1 MSRDIKIIKRD
12 LAIMFSVI
20 VFVVI
25 LFLGIIFFSA
35 KYYNQTRIEKTDFN
49 TLINLVET
57 GKISINDIM
66 NMGSKF
72 GNEMLKRKKTG
83 EPTIITPPD
92 DSFKTRG
99 FINYI
104 YFDANNFLLSSNIKD
119 EMEEGMINEVID
131 NDDFLNLNESSGFMI
146 KKFIVKENNG
156 TFIILKKVRYSFSDY
171 INDVLGFLVINLLF
185 AILLYIIGRKFV
197 DRAFIPVEKNLR
209 DMKDF
214 IHNAGHELKTPL
226 SVIDSNIQLIDD
238 IKVYDKEMTKELK
251 QEVIRLNSLIDS
263 LVNLSDIDVF
273 KNTEEVNLKNII
285 DEIINDFKLKI
296 SEKNIEV
303 NISMIK
309 SIKIKAHKDYLYIFL
324 SNIIGNAIKYNKKD
338 GKIDISYKVS
348 ELTIQDTGVGIDKKD
363 LPKIF
368 DRFYKADKS
377 RNSEGFGIGLSLV
390 KNIADLYKWKIGFES
405 KDGEGT
411 KVKIKFS

>member
-57 GKISINDIM
+57 WKISINDIM
-66 NMGSKF
+66 NMWSKF
-72 GNEMLKRKKTG
+72 GNEMLKRKKIG
-83 EPTIITPPD
+83 EPTIISPPD

-119 EMEEGMINEVID
+119 EMEEWMINDVID
-131 NDDFLNLNESSGFMI
+131 DDDFLDLNESSWFMI
-146 KKFIVKENNG
+146 KKFNVKENNW
-156 TFIILKKVRYSFSDY
+156 TFIILKKVRYGFSDY
-171 INDVLGFLVINLLF
+171 INDILGFLVINLLF
-185 AILLYIIGRKFV
+185 AILLYIIWRKFV

-214 IHNAGHELKTPL
+214 IHNAWHELKTPL

-238 IKVYDKEMTKELK
+238 MKVYDKEMTKELK

-296 SEKNIEV
+296 LDNNIDV
-303 NISMIK
+303 NVNLIK

-324 SNIIGNAIKYNKKD
+324 SNIIWNAIKYNKKD
-338 GKIDISYKVS
+338 WKIDISYKAS
-348 ELTIQDTGVGIDKKD
+348 ELIIQDTWVWIDKAD

-368 DRFYKADKS
+368 DRFYKWDKS
-377 RNSEGFGIGLSLV
+377 RNSEWFGIWLSLV
-390 KNIADLYKWKIGFES
+390 KNIADLYKWKIVFES
-405 KDGEGT
+405 KDWEGT

>member
-1 MSRDIKIIKRD
+1 MNRDIKIIKRD

-49 TLINLVET
+49 ILINLVET
-57 GKISINDIM
+57 WKISINDIM
-66 NMGSKF
+66 NMWSKF
-72 GNEMLKRKKTG
+72 GNEMLKRKKIG
-83 EPTIITPPD
+83 EPTIISPPD

-119 EMEEGMINEVID
+119 EMEEWMINDVID
-131 NDDFLNLNESSGFMI
+131 DDDFLNLNESSWFMI
-146 KKFIVKENNG
+146 KKFNVKENNW
-156 TFIILKKVRYSFSDY
+156 TFIILKKVRYCFSDY
-171 INDVLGFLVINLLF
+171 INDILGFLVISLLF
-185 AILLYIIGRKFV
+185 AILLYIIWRKFV
-197 DRAFIPVEKNLR
+197 DRAFIPVEKNLK

-214 IHNAGHELKTPL
+214 IHNAWHELKTPL

-238 IKVYDKEMTKELK
+238 MKVYDKEMTKELK
-251 QEVIRLNSLIDS
+251 WEVIRLNSLIDS

-273 KNTEEVNLKNII
+273 KNIEEVNLKNII

-303 NISMIK
+303 NVNMIK
-309 SIKIKAHKDYLYIFL
+309 TIKIKAHKNYLYIFL
-324 SNIIGNAIKYNKKD
+324 SNIIWNAIKYNLKD
-338 GKIDISYKVS
+338 WKIDISYKVS
-348 ELTIQDTGVGIDKKD
+348 ELTIQDTGVWIDKAD

-377 RNSEGFGIGLSLV
+377 RNSEWFGIWLSLV
-390 KNIADLYKWKIGFES
+390 KKIADLYKWKINFYS
-405 KDGEGT
+405 KGWEGT
-411 KVKIKFS
+411 KVKVKFS

>member
-25 LFLGIIFFSA
+25 LFLWIIFFSA

-57 GKISINDIM
+57 WKISINDIM
-66 NMGSKF
+66 NMWSKF
-72 GNEMLKRKKTG
+72 GNEMLKRKKTW

-119 EMEEGMINEVID
+119 EMEEWMINEVID
-131 NDDFLNLNESSGFMI
+131 NDDFLNLNESSWFMI
-146 KKFIVKENNG
+146 KKFIVKENNW

-185 AILLYIIGRKFV
+185 AILLYIIWRKFV

-214 IHNAGHELKTPL
+214 IHNAWHELKTPL

-324 SNIIGNAIKYNKKD
+324 SNIIWNAIKYNKKD
-338 GKIDISYKVS
+338 WKIDISYKVS
-348 ELTIQDTGVGIDKKD
+348 ELTIQDTGVWIDKKD

-377 RNSEGFGIGLSLV
+377 RNSEWFGIWLSLV

-405 KDGEGT
+405 KDWEGT